1 MRLGW
6 RPVIAAAVAIMIATA
21 IGMGGRA
28 QERTSRS
35 NAEAQPSLD
44 GPRARYGLAST
55 KDAKEE
61 RYGVSY
67 SDTLVAAQ
75 AAAPTKPMMV
85 EDVFKNVQALKSI
98 GVDDFLLT
106 MGIMSA
112 AVGSDCVGCH
122 PSAGTDHVDWAFD
135 TARKRTARRMVQMV
149 TAINRDNFNG
159 RQVVTCWT
167 CHRGRDRPVTTMT
180 LDVVYGPPTDES
192 DDVLTQAQAMPSVD
206 QVLDK
211 YLHAIG

>member
-1 MRLGW
+1 MMMNWTDMVEDSKTRFGW
-6 RPVIAAAVAIMIATA
+6 RQVTAAAVAIMLATA

-28 QERTSRS
+28 R
-35 NAEAQPSLD
+35 AAQR
-44 GPRARYGLAST
+44 G
-55 KDAKEE
+55 
-61 RYGVSY
+61 
-67 SDTLVAAQ
+67 Q

-85 EDVFKNVQALKSI
+85 EDVFKNVLALKGI

-192 DDVLTQAQAMPSVD
+192 DDVLTQAQAVPSVD
-206 QVLDK
+206 QVLNK
-211 YLHAIG
+211 YLQAIGGAQNVARVTSFVATGKSVEIGRAHV